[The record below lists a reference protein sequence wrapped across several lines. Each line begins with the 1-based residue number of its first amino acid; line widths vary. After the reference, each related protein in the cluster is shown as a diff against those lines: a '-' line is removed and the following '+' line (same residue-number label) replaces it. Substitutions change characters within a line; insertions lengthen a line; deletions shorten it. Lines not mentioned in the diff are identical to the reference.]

1 MIEITLRVDEIDYDA
16 LADLL
21 LPALLER
28 VENDSIGRF
37 FIRSPEA
44 GEQMARKLLERMSQE
59 QKDAL
64 LTKFLSSNREK
75 GAALLQNMA
84 AQNGVKLRVTDLE
97 ARTV

>member
-1 MIEITLRVDEIDYDA
+1 
-16 LADLL
+16 
-21 LPALLER
+21 
-28 VENDSIGRF
+28 
-37 FIRSPEA
+37 
-44 GEQMARKLLERMSQE
+44 MSQE

-75 GAALLQNMA
+75 GAELLQNMA

>member
-1 MIEITLRVDEIDYDA
+1 MIEISFRVDEIDYDS

-37 FIRSPEA
+37 FVRSPEA
-44 GEQMARKLLERMSQE
+44 AEQMARKLLDHMSQD
-59 QKDAL
+59 QRDAL
-64 LTKFLSSNREK
+64 LVRFLSANKEK
-75 GAALLQNMA
+75 GAETLEGMA
-84 AQNGVKLRVTDLE
+84 AQNGVKLRITELE

>member
-1 MIEITLRVDEIDYDA
+1 MIEISFRIDEIDYDS

-28 VENDSIGRF
+28 VENDSIGRL

-44 GEQMARKLLERMSQE
+44 AEQMARRLLEHMSQE
-59 QKDAL
+59 QKDGL
-64 LTKFLSSNREK
+64 LVKFLSANKEK
-75 GAALLQNMA
+75 GAETLEGMA
-84 AQNGVKLRVTDLE
+84 AQNGVKLRVTELE

>member
-1 MIEITLRVDEIDYDA
+1 MIEITLRVDEIDYDS

-21 LPALLER
+21 LPA
-28 VENDSIGRF
+28 
-37 FIRSPEA
+37 
-44 GEQMARKLLERMSQE
+44 LLERMSQE

-75 GAALLQNMA
+75 GAELLQNMA